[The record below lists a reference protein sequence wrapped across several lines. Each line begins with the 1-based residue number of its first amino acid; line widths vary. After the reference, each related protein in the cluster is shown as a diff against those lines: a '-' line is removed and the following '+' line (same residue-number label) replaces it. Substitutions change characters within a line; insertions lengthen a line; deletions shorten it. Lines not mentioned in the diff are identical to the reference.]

1 MMKGTM
7 FSKQDLK
14 KLIMPLIVEQILL
27 VAVGMAD
34 TIMISSVGEAAV
46 SGVSLVDTVNVLL
59 INIFTALATG
69 GAVVAGHCL
78 GEGSKERA
86 SESAEQLILFTT
98 AASMGI
104 MVLVLICHQ
113 WILTGVFGKIEPDV
127 MKNARI
133 YLLIT
138 ALSIPFIAVY
148 NAGAAI
154 FRAMSDSKTSMK
166 VSLIMNGVNIA
177 GNALLI
183 YGMGRGVE
191 GAAIPTLASRMLAAV
206 MVMVLLKNQEL
217 DIHLRK
223 KMDFHFHKKIV
234 KKICYIG
241 IPNGLENSVFQLGK
255 IMVLSLVTSFGTTA
269 LAANAVANNIALF
282 QIIPG
287 MAIGYAIVTVVSQ
300 CVGAKKYDEAKY
312 YTKLLLKYVYAGM
325 WLVNIVVVFIC
336 PLIVKA
342 YHLSVE
348 TGELTTQILIYHAV
362 CCMVTWPLAFSL
374 PNTLR
379 AAGDVKVTLVIS
391 LLSMWIFRVGFSFFL
406 GRNLGWGVFG
416 IWVAMTID
424 WLFRAILF
432 GLRYRGGKWQEIHF

>member
-1 MMKGTM
+1 M

-14 KLIMPLIVEQILL
+14 KLIMPLIVEQVLL

-86 SESAEQLILFTT
+86 SEAAEQLFLFTA
-98 AASMGI
+98 AASVFI
-104 MVLVLICHQ
+104 MVLVLAGHQ
-113 WILTGVFGKIEPDV
+113 WILTRVFGRIEVEV
-127 MKNARI
+127 MANARI

-138 ALSIPFIAVY
+138 AFSIPFIAVY
-148 NAGAAI
+148 NAGAAV

-166 VSLIMNGVNIA
+166 VSLVMNGVNIA
-177 GNALLI
+177 GNAILI
-183 YGMGRGVE
+183 YGLGRGVE
-191 GAAIPTLASRMLAAV
+191 GAAIPTLVSRMLAAV
-206 MVMVLLKNQEL
+206 IVAVLLRKEEL
-217 DIHLRK
+217 EIHLRSR
-223 KMDFHFHKKIV
+223 MDFHFRRRIIR
-234 KKICYIG
+234 KICYIG

-269 LAANAVANNIALF
+269 ITANAVANNIGLF

-287 MAIGYAIVTVVSQ
+287 MAIGYAIVTVASQ
-300 CVGAKKYDEAKY
+300 CIGAQKYEEAKY
-312 YTKLLLKYVYAGM
+312 YTSLLLKYMYAGM
-325 WLVNIVVVFIC
+325 WLVNIVVIFVCPFI
-336 PLIVKA
+336 VRA
-342 YHLSVE
+342 YHLSQE

-362 CCMVTWPLAFSL
+362 CCMLIWSLAFGL
-374 PNTLR
+374 PHTLR

-391 LLSMWIFRVGFSFFL
+391 MLSMWIFRVGFSFFL
-406 GRNLGWGVFG
+406 GKTLQWGVFG

-432 GLRYRGGKWQEIHF
+432 SLRYRSGKWQEIHF